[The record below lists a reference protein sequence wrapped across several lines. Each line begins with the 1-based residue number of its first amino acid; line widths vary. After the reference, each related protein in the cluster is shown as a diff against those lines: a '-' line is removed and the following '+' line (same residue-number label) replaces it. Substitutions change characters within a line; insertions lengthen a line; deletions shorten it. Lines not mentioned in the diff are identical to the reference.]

1 VKARLRVALVA
12 LAVVAVAGAALAQ
25 DAEPAGFSAPVL
37 ITSAGQSADGVVLNA
52 LLRRAG
58 VDVRLE
64 NLAEVEQLEGV
75 GVLVVTLGASQ
86 KALGAAGIDGTAEVA
101 RVDRLLVAAA
111 ERGIPVIGVH
121 IGGEGRRGPLSQPYL
136 DAVSDRVQLLLVTL
150 EGNADGYFDA
160 VAAENDIALDTFETV
175 SALGSHLAGLIR

>member
-1 VKARLRVALVA
+1 MTGLLRVALVGFA
-12 LAVVAVAGAALAQ
+12 IAVAAGATLAQ
-25 DAEPAGFSAPVL
+25 DTESAGFPGPVL

-86 KALGAAGIDGTAEVA
+86 KALGAAGIDGTAEVE

-111 ERGIPVIGVH
+111 ERGIAVVGVH

-136 DAVSDRVQLLLVTL
+136 DAVSGRVQLLLVTV

-160 VAAENDIALDTFETV
+160 VAAESEIPLDIFDTV
-175 SALGSHLAGLIR
+175 SALGTHLAGLIR